1 MQRPRQRPRFD
12 LEVDLPPDEV
22 IARIQR
28 ALARTRCPCEG
39 DVRQRHAWI
48 HVRRQDRHFWSP
60 TLDLT
65 VEPTEFGARLHG
77 RFAPHPSIW
86 TFFVFVY
93 AALGAASTV
102 AFCWGLAQL
111 SLGSRPFG
119 LAISAALLALIGFVY
134 GAAFIGQGL
143 GSDQIAQMRIFLDR
157 AVVRGHE
164 SDEPGDGAEGPQH
177 RADRPDDGADPPSA

>member
-28 ALARTRCPCEG
+28 ALAHRRAPCEG

-48 HVRRQDRHFWSP
+48 HMRRQDRHFWSP

-65 VEPTEFGARLHG
+65 VEPTELGSRLHG

-93 AALGAASTV
+93 AALGSASVV
-102 AFCWGLAQL
+102 ALSWGIAQL
-111 SLGSRPFG
+111 SLGALPWG

-164 SDEPGDGAEGPQH
+164 PDEPGDGAEDPEAH
-177 RADRPDDGADPPSA
+177 ADPPDHSADPPPA